1 MTGAIKNDSANK
13 EKFERLQ
20 ERSLLTKDNKI
31 NVLGIED
38 SFDNFYKMIPE
49 LDQKTKDLFADYILE
64 QATENAKNDPPQM
77 QDFEVSH
84 FMDNFISASEGVMLL
99 DKLYDNGTFRPLS
112 ETEKITSQL
121 LVFSD
126 VLPK

>member
-1 MTGAIKNDSANK
+1 MVIENS
-13 EKFERLQ
+13 FE
-20 ERSLLTKDNKI
+20 
-31 NVLGIED
+31 
-38 SFDNFYKMIPE
+38 NFYKMIPE

-64 QATENAKNDPPQM
+64 QATENAKNYPPQM